1 MLLHVARVTSTVY
14 GGGMPTHDL
23 AMRARTLMR
32 IHDAVLSGSATS
44 QRPRAVVARSWN
56 RVLGLG
62 IDPDGRN
69 GRDPL
74 PPADVVVRRRASR
87 LSLVIDEIRELL
99 LSAADASNYLVVV
112 TDAEGVVLW
121 RSGSPRVKR
130 EADGLG
136 FTDGATWTESAVGTN
151 AIGTA
156 LEEGAPVQLFSAEH
170 FENAQVPWYCT
181 ACPIHDP
188 IDGSQLGIV
197 DVSGPALTLHPA
209 IQALVTASVR
219 LAEARLW
226 RHHEEHLERLRRTA
240 EPLLSGSNGP
250 LLVVDDHG
258 WVAAHQ
264 GVAVRDRVE
273 APRADRTLAVPGLGL
288 CLPER
293 LPHGWLI
300 RPTGEGRT
308 FTAVLDLTATPASLE
323 VRVGD
328 GPWRVPLTP
337 RHAELL
343 VAIASA
349 GTGGT
354 SAGQL
359 SHVIYGDGEHQ
370 VTVRAEISRLRRVLG
385 ALVATNPY
393 RLAEGVSLTV
403 LPGSWTADP

>member
-1 MLLHVARVTSTVY
+1 MA
-14 GGGMPTHDL
+14 THDL
-23 AMRARTLMR
+23 AMRARDLVR
-32 IHDAVLSGSATS
+32 IHDAVLSGSAPPE
-44 QRPRAVVARSWN
+44 RPRAVVARSWT
-56 RVLGLG
+56 RVLSLG

-74 PPADVVVRRRASR
+74 PPSDVEERRRTSR

-112 TDAEGVVLW
+112 ADAEGVVLW

-130 EADGLG
+130 QADGLG
-136 FTDGATWTESAVGTN
+136 FTDGATWTEATVGTN

-156 LEEGAPVQLFSAEH
+156 LAEAAPVQLFSAEH

-181 ACPIHDP
+181 ASPIHDP
-188 IDGSQLGIV
+188 IDGSLIGIV

-209 IQALVTASVR
+209 IEALVTASVR

-226 RHHEEHLERLRRTA
+226 RHHEERLDQLRRTA
-240 EPLLSGSNGP
+240 EPLLSGANGP

-273 APRADRTLAVPGLGL
+273 APQPDRALAVPGLGL

-293 LPHGWLI
+293 LRGGWLI
-300 RPTGEGRT
+300 RPSASAHVL
-308 FTAVLDLTATPASLE
+308 TAVLDLGTSPATLE
-323 VRVGD
+323 VRG
-328 GPWRVPLTP
+328 GESPWRVALTP

-343 VAIASA
+343 AAIATAGPAGVSA
-349 GTGGT
+349 
-354 SAGQL
+354 ARL
-359 SHVIYGDGEHQ
+359 SQALYGDGERQ
-370 VTVRAEISRLRRVLG
+370 VTVRAEISRMRRVLG
-385 ALVATNPY
+385 ALLATNPY
-393 RLAEGVSLTV
+393 RLGEGVSLSV
-403 LPGSWTADP
+403 VGAAIR

>member
-1 MLLHVARVTSTVY
+1 MA
-14 GGGMPTHDL
+14 THDL
-23 AMRARTLMR
+23 AMRARDLVR
-32 IHDAVLSGSATS
+32 IHDAVLSGSAPPE
-44 QRPRAVVARSWN
+44 RPRAVVARSWT
-56 RVLGLG
+56 RVLSLG

-74 PPADVVVRRRASR
+74 PPSVVEERRRTSR

-112 TDAEGVVLW
+112 TDGDGVVLW

-130 EADGLG
+130 QADGLG
-136 FTDGATWTESAVGTN
+136 FADGATWTEQAVGTN

-156 LEEGAPVQLFSAEH
+156 LAEAAPVQLFAAEH

-181 ACPIHDP
+181 ASPIHDP
-188 IDGSQLGIV
+188 IDGSLLGIV

-209 IQALVTASVR
+209 IEALVTASVR

-226 RHHEEHLERLRRTA
+226 RHHEERLDQLRRTA
-240 EPLLSGSNGP
+240 EPLLSGANGP

-273 APRADRTLAVPGLGL
+273 APQPDRALAVPGLGL

-293 LPHGWLI
+293 LRGGWLI
-300 RPTGEGRT
+300 RPSASAHVL
-308 FTAVLDLTATPASLE
+308 TAVLDLGGSPATLE
-323 VRVGD
+323 VRG
-328 GPWRVPLTP
+328 GESPWRVALTP

-343 VAIASA
+343 AAIAAAGPAGVSA
-349 GTGGT
+349 GR
-354 SAGQL
+354 L
-359 SHVIYGDGEHQ
+359 SQVLYGDSGRQ
-370 VTVRAEISRLRRVLG
+370 VTVRAEISRMRRVLG
-385 ALVATNPY
+385 ALLATNPY
-393 RLAEGVSLTV
+393 RLGEGVSLSV
-403 LPGSWTADP
+403 VGSGTR

>member
-1 MLLHVARVTSTVY
+1 MA
-14 GGGMPTHDL
+14 THDL
-23 AMRARTLMR
+23 AMRARDLVR
-32 IHDAVLSGSATS
+32 IHDAVLSGSAPPE
-44 QRPRAVVARSWN
+44 RPRAVVARSWT
-56 RVLGLG
+56 RVLSLG

-74 PPADVVVRRRASR
+74 PPAEVEERRRASR

-99 LSAADASNYLVVV
+99 LSAADASSYLVVV
-112 TDAEGVVLW
+112 ADAEGVVLW

-130 EADGLG
+130 QADGLG
-136 FTDGATWTESAVGTN
+136 FTDGATWTEAAVGTN

-156 LEEGAPVQLFSAEH
+156 LAEATPVQLFSAEH

-181 ACPIHDP
+181 ASPIHDP
-188 IDGSQLGIV
+188 IDGSLLGIV

-209 IQALVTASVR
+209 IEALVTASVR

-226 RHHEEHLERLRRTA
+226 RHHEERLDQLRRTA
-240 EPLLSGSNGP
+240 EPLLCSANGP

-273 APRADRTLAVPGLGL
+273 APQADRALAVPGLGL

-293 LPHGWLI
+293 LRGGWLI
-300 RPTGEGRT
+300 RPSASTHVL
-308 FTAVLDLTATPASLE
+308 TAVLDLASSPATLE
-323 VRVGD
+323 VRGGD
-328 GPWRVPLTP
+328 SPWRVALTP

-343 VAIASA
+343 AAIAAA
-349 GTGGT
+349 GPGGV

-359 SHVIYGDGEHQ
+359 SRALYGDAERQ
-370 VTVRAEISRLRRVLG
+370 VTVRAEISRMRRALG
-385 ALVATNPY
+385 ALLATNPY
-393 RLAEGVSLTV
+393 RIGDGVSLSV
-403 LPGSWTADP
+403 VGG

>member
-1 MLLHVARVTSTVY
+1 MA
-14 GGGMPTHDL
+14 THDL
-23 AMRARTLMR
+23 AMRARDLVR
-32 IHDAVLSGSATS
+32 IHDAVLSGSSPPA
-44 QRPRAVVARSWN
+44 RPRAVVARSWT
-56 RVLGLG
+56 RVLSLG

-74 PPADVVVRRRASR
+74 PPSDVEERRRTSR

-112 TDAEGVVLW
+112 ADAEGVVLW

-130 EADGLG
+130 QADGLG
-136 FTDGATWTESAVGTN
+136 FTDGATWTEASVGTN

-156 LEEGAPVQLFSAEH
+156 LAESAPVQLFSAEH

-181 ACPIHDP
+181 ASPIHDP
-188 IDGSQLGIV
+188 IDGSLLGIV

-209 IQALVTASVR
+209 IEALVTASVR

-226 RHHEEHLERLRRTA
+226 RHHEERLEQLRRTA
-240 EPLLSGSNGP
+240 EPLVSGANGP

-273 APRADRTLAVPGLGL
+273 TPQPDRALAVPGLGL

-293 LPHGWLI
+293 LRGGWLI
-300 RPTGEGRT
+300 RPSSSAHVLD
-308 FTAVLDLTATPASLE
+308 AVLDRGVAPATLE
-323 VRVGD
+323 VRGGD
-328 GPWRVPLTP
+328 APWRVALTP

-343 VAIASA
+343 AAIAAA
-349 GTGGT
+349 GPAGV

-359 SHVIYGDGEHQ
+359 SHRIYGDGEHQ

-385 ALVATNPY
+385 ALLATNPY
-393 RLAEGVSLTV
+393 RLGDGVSLTV
-403 LPGSWTADP
+403 SG